1 MTDPG
6 DLARYVAES
15 TAPRHIAGVCARTTL
30 TLSAHLIARW
40 LALQDVPE
48 WEPRY
53 NVCPTQDQ
61 MVVRARD
68 GEPEAVK
75 LRWGL
80 VPWWASD
87 LSVGSRMINA
97 RAEGVDTKPAF
108 RDAFRERRCLVL
120 VDGFYEWQAI
130 PGQKRRRPYAVR
142 MPDNSPFVLA
152 GLWESWRNRTTREVV
167 QTCTVVTTTPNAFMA
182 RLHDRMPVIL
192 DPASYGAW
200 LNPATPAADALSM
213 LRPYDGAAALSAY
226 PVSTYVN
233 SPAHDDA
240 KCLEPEAA

>member
-1 MTDPG
+1 LTDPG

-130 PGQKRRRPYAVR
+130 PGEKRRRPYAVR

-200 LNPATPAADALSM
+200 LNPATPSADAMSM

-226 PVSTYVN
+226 PVSAYVN

>member
-1 MTDPG
+1 LTDPG

-130 PGQKRRRPYAVR
+130 PGEKRRRPYAVR

>member
-1 MTDPG
+1 MTDPS
-6 DLARYVAES
+6 DLARYVAQS

-48 WEPRY
+48 WAPRY

-130 PGQKRRRPYAVR
+130 PGEKRRRPYAVR

-182 RLHDRMPVIL
+182 SLHDRMPVIL

-213 LRPYDGAAALSAY
+213 LRPYNGAAALSAY

-233 SPAHDDA
+233 SPAHDNA

>member
-1 MTDPG
+1 LTDPG

-15 TAPRHIAGVCARTTL
+15 TAPRHIPGVCARTTL

-130 PGQKRRRPYAVR
+130 PGEKRRRPYAVR

-240 KCLEPEAA
+240 KCLEAEAA